1 VKPKRTFQVGKSFNQ
16 DSASRHVTG
25 EAIYIDDIPENS
37 ELMHA
42 ALITSKNAYSKI
54 KKIDLS
60 QLKDLPFDTHV
71 FTARDIPGKNDIGPI
86 FGDEPIM
93 ADDIISYYGQPVAV
107 LVANDYQKAM
117 YAAKL
122 VKIHTL
128 SIGNPILNIDDAYI
142 KKSFL
147 SKPLEIIKGDF
158 KKSIKDSSHSIK
170 GNFSIGGQDHFYL
183 ESHISIATP
192 NENEEMTLWSSTQH
206 PTEVQHGVGN
216 VLGIPSAKIDC
227 KTRRLG
233 GGFGGKES
241 QATIFAAIAA
251 LAANKIKKPVKL
263 RLDRKTDMAVSGKRH
278 DFKVK
283 YEIGFN
289 SKGKINGLDISL
301 LSNGG
306 NVLDLSGPVMTRA
319 LTHLDNC
326 YSFKNFRARGYI
338 CKTNTVSNTAFRGF
352 GGPQGML
359 AIENILDNVAN
370 YLNVSL
376 DQVRNENYYNEKNGF
391 KTPYGQVVINSKLN
405 EVLKEVN
412 HLSNYKKRKKA
423 IAIFNEKQ
431 RKINSSL
438 RKGIA
443 MMPAKFG
450 ISFNKPSLNQAGA
463 LIHVYTDGS
472 IRLNHGGTE
481 MGQGLFTK
489 VAQVVAE
496 CFGVSL
502 DNVHITPTN
511 TAEVPNTSATAA
523 SSGSD
528 LNGMAAWNAAEKIKK
543 RMQKCAF
550 ELFDKPLK
558 KIIFRDNYVIS
569 GNQNITFEELAKKCW
584 EKRISLSSTGF
595 YKTPKIFWD
604 QNNLKGR
611 PYFYYTWGAAVSEA
625 LIDLDTGE
633 NRILRADIVEDCGKS
648 LNEAIDIGQIQGGFV
663 QGLGW
668 LTCEELYFNNE
679 GQLLTTGPSKY
690 KIPGSRDVPTRFNV
704 KLLENTFN
712 EEKTIFRSKA
722 VGEPPLL
729 LAISHFLAIKDAIK
743 MAFDNIDISKINS
756 PITPSELLKCI
767 NDHKHVN

>member
-1 VKPKRTFQVGKSFNQ
+1 MKPKRTFQVGKSFNQ

-117 YAAKL
+117 YAANL

-216 VLGIPSAKIDC
+216 VLAIPSAKIDC

-263 RLDRKTDMAVSGKRH
+263 RLDRKTDMTVSGKRH

-359 AIENILDNVAN
+359 AIENILDEISK
-370 YLNVSL
+370 YLKKPLN
-376 DQVRNENYYNEKNGF
+376 DVRAINYYNKKNGL
-391 KTPYGQVVINSKLN
+391 KTPYGQLVKNSKLQKILN
-405 EVLKEVN
+405 EIEKF
-412 HLSNYKKRKKA
+412 SNFSSRFRE
-423 IAIFNEKQ
+423 IQTFNEHQIKNG
-431 RKINSSL
+431 KSL

-463 LIHVYTDGS
+463 LVNVYMDGS

-481 MGQGLFTK
+481 MGQGLFIK

-496 CFGVSL
+496 CFGVTL
-502 DNVHITPTN
+502 DKVFLSPTN
-511 TAEVPNTSATAA
+511 TSEIPNTSATAA

-528 LNGMAAWNAAEKIKK
+528 LNGMAAWNASKVIKNRMEDLVIRLFNVK
-543 RMQKCAF
+543 RNNI
-550 ELFDKPLK
+550 L
-558 KIIFRDNYVIS
+558 FRDNLVFYGNKSIS
-569 GNQNITFEELAKKCW
+569 FKELCFKCW
-584 EKRISLSSTGF
+584 ENRVSLSSTGF

-604 QNNLKGR
+604 QVKLKGR
-611 PYFYYTWGAAVSEA
+611 PYFYYTWGAAISEA
-625 LIDLDTGE
+625 LIDIDTGE
-633 NRILRADIVEDCGKS
+633 NRILKAHIIEDCGES
-648 LNEAIDIGQIQGGFV
+648 LNQSIDIGQIEGGFI

-668 LTCEELYFNNE
+668 LTCEELYSNE
-679 GQLLTTGPSKY
+679 DGKNLTIGPSTY
-690 KIPGSRDVPTRFNV
+690 KIPGSRDIPLEFKVR
-704 KLLENTFN
+704 LLKNSPN

-729 LAISHFLAIKDAIK
+729 LAISQFLAIKNAIENSGK
-743 MAFDNIDISKINS
+743 KSNTSTLNS
-756 PITPSELLKCI
+756 PITPMELLKVF
-767 NDHKHVN
+767 NQ